1 MNVERQTQL
10 SPAPEPHFLEE
21 ENLRMAN
28 QPWQTDDNHDPLGA
42 FLDEL
47 TDPEVAEAE
56 FRSDFFQGLGGRRK
70 KSALMLSFIWAI
82 AFVLHSV
89 SWGSTAVLGA
99 TGLLLIQ
106 AIRLVSAQ
114 PDPQPQPLADA
125 DLTTAPIVSLI
136 VSAKNE
142 EAVIGRL
149 VKNLCQLDYPT
160 AKCEVWLIDD
170 ASTDKTPQILDQL
183 ALEYPQL
190 KVVHRSPN
198 AGGGK
203 SGALNQ
209 VLAQTQGEIIAVFDA
224 DATVPPEFLRHVV
237 PLFADENVGA
247 IQVRK
252 AIANEPLNFW
262 TKGQATEMILDSY
275 FQQQRIALGGIGE
288 LRGNGQFV
296 RRSALDQCG
305 GWNEETIT
313 DDLDLT
319 IRLHLDNWKI
329 GFLLNPA
336 VNEEGVT
343 KAIALWHQR
352 SRWAEGGYQRYLD
365 YWRYFSNK
373 RLGFGKKVDLFSF
386 ILMQYLLPTAAIPD
400 FIFAVLKG
408 HLPVLMPMTTLAL
421 GLSLWAMVQGNMRVY
436 RELPWTW
443 AKVTKIFTACG
454 LTMVYMLHWM
464 VVMPL
469 TTARM
474 SVRPKR
480 LKWVKTT
487 HQGVDRKSVV

>member
-1 MNVERQTQL
+1 
-10 SPAPEPHFLEE
+10 
-21 ENLRMAN
+21 MAK
-28 QPWQTDDNHDPLGA
+28 QPWQTDENHDPLGA
-42 FLDEL
+42 LWDEL

-70 KSALMLSFIWAI
+70 KSAFMLSLVWAI
-82 AFVLHSV
+82 AFLLHSV
-89 SWGSTAVLGA
+89 SWGATAVFGA
-99 TGLLLIQ
+99 TGLLFIQ
-106 AIRLVSAQ
+106 AIRLISAK
-114 PDPQPQPLADA
+114 PDLEPMPLSEAQLA
-125 DLTTAPIVSLI
+125 TAPIVSLI
-136 VSAKNE
+136 ASAKNE
-142 EAVIGRL
+142 EAVIARL
-149 VKNLCQLDYPT
+149 VHNLCQLDYPT
-160 AKCEVWLIDD
+160 EKCEVWLIDD
-170 ASTDKTPQILDQL
+170 ASTDRTAQILDQL
-183 ALEYPQL
+183 AMEYPQL
-190 KVVHRSPN
+190 KVIHRLPN

-203 SGALNQ
+203 SGALNE
-209 VLAQTQGEIIAVFDA
+209 VLSQTQGEIIAVFDA
-224 DATVPPEFLRHVV
+224 DATVPPDFLHHVV
-237 PLFADENVGA
+237 PMFADETVGA

-252 AIANEPLNFW
+252 AIANEALNFW

-296 RRSALDQCG
+296 RRAALDQCG

-319 IRLHLDNWKI
+319 IRLHLDHWKI

-343 KAIALWHQR
+343 GAIALWHQR

-365 YWRYFSNK
+365 YWRYFSNQ

-400 FIFAVLKG
+400 FVFAILRG
-408 HLPVLMPMTTLAL
+408 HFPILAPLTGLAL
-421 GLSLWAMVQGNMRVY
+421 SLSFWAMLQGNLRVY
-436 RELPWTW
+436 KNQPWSW
-443 AKVTKIFTACG
+443 QKVFKIVSACG
-454 LTMVYMLHWM
+454 ITTVYMLHWM
-464 VVMPL
+464 VVMPI

-474 SVRPKR
+474 SVRPKQ

-487 HQGVDRKSVV
+487 HQGEEENLVSQS

>member
-1 MNVERQTQL
+1 
-10 SPAPEPHFLEE
+10 
-21 ENLRMAN
+21 MAN
-28 QPWQTDDNHDPLGA
+28 QPWQDDETLDPIGA
-42 FLDEL
+42 LLDEF
-47 TDPEVAEAE
+47 TDPEEAEEE
-56 FRSDFFQGLGGRRK
+56 FRSDFFQGLEGRRK
-70 KSALMLSFIWAI
+70 KSAFMLSVIWAI
-82 AFVLHSV
+82 AFILHTA

-106 AIRLVSAQ
+106 AIRLVSRTPDAQ
-114 PDPQPQPLADA
+114 PEPLKDSQLAN
-125 DLTTAPIVSLI
+125 APSVSLV

-149 VKNLCQLDYPT
+149 VENLCQLDYP
-160 AKCEVWLIDD
+160 AEKCEVWLVDD
-170 ASTDKTPQILDQL
+170 ASTDQTPQILDEL
-183 ALEYPQL
+183 AAKYSQL
-190 KVVHRSPN
+190 KVVHRAPN
-198 AGGGK
+198 SGGGK

-209 VLAQTQGEIIAVFDA
+209 VVAQTTGDLIAVFDA
-224 DATVPPEFLRHVV
+224 DAKAPKSLLRHVV
-237 PLFADENVGA
+237 PMFDDEKVGA

-296 RRSALDQCG
+296 RRSSLDQCG
-305 GWNEETIT
+305 GWNEQTIT

-319 IRLHLDNWKI
+319 VRLHLDDWKI
-329 GFLLNPA
+329 GFLLDPA
-336 VNEEGVT
+336 VEEEGVT
-343 KAIALWHQR
+343 NAVSLWHQR

-365 YWRYFSNK
+365 YWRYFSNQ

-408 HLPVLMPMTTLAL
+408 HLPVLIPMTTLAL
-421 GLSLWAMVQGNMRVY
+421 SLSFWAMLQGNLRVY
-436 RELPWTW
+436 KQLPWTW
-443 AKVTKIFTACG
+443 GKFTKIAGSCS
-454 LTMVYMLHWM
+454 LTMIYMIHWM

-474 SVRPKR
+474 SVRRKS

-487 HQGVDRKSVV
+487 HQGEEESLVSQS

>member
-1 MNVERQTQL
+1 
-10 SPAPEPHFLEE
+10 
-21 ENLRMAN
+21 MAN
-28 QPWQTDDNHDPLGA
+28 QPWQDNDNLDPLGA
-42 FLDEL
+42 LLDEL
-47 TDPEVAEAE
+47 SDPEEAEAE
-56 FRSDFFQGLGGRRK
+56 FRSDFFQGLAGRRK
-70 KSALMLSFIWAI
+70 KSAFMLSLIWAI
-82 AFVLHSV
+82 AFILHSV
-89 SWGSTAVLGA
+89 SWGSTAVIGA

-106 AIRLVSAQ
+106 AIRLVSAK
-114 PDPQPQPLADA
+114 PDEKPVPLADDQLA
-125 DLTTAPIVSLI
+125 DAPLVSLV

-142 EAVIGRL
+142 QAVIGRL
-149 VKNLCQLDYPT
+149 VRNLCQLDYPT
-160 AKCEVWLIDD
+160 DKCEVWLIDD
-170 ASTDKTPQILDQL
+170 ASTDQTPQILDQL
-183 ALEYPQL
+183 ATEYTQL
-190 KVVHRSPN
+190 KVVHRPPN

-203 SGALNQ
+203 SGALNE
-209 VLAQTQGEIIAVFDA
+209 VLNKTQGEIIAVFDA

-237 PLFADENVGA
+237 PLFNDPKVGG

-262 TKGQATEMILDSY
+262 TQGQATEMILDSY

-329 GFLLNPA
+329 GFLLEPA

-343 KAIALWHQR
+343 GVVSLWHQR

-365 YWRYFSNK
+365 YWRYFSNE
-373 RLGFGKKVDLFSF
+373 RLGLGKKIDLFSF

-400 FIFAVLKG
+400 FVFAVLKG
-408 HLPVLMPMTTLAL
+408 HLPVLMPMTGLAL
-421 GLSLWAMVQGNMRVY
+421 SLSFWAMLQGNVRVY
-436 RELPWTW
+436 RALPWNW
-443 AKVTKIFTACG
+443 AKISKLTSACVI
-454 LTMVYMLHWM
+454 TMIYMLHWM
-464 VVMPL
+464 VVMPI

-480 LKWVKTT
+480 LKWVKTI
-487 HQGVDRKSVV
+487 HQGEEEQLVSQA

>member
-1 MNVERQTQL
+1 
-10 SPAPEPHFLEE
+10 
-21 ENLRMAN
+21 MAN
-28 QPWQTDDNHDPLGA
+28 QPWQEDENTDPLDTLLG
-42 FLDEL
+42 DL
-47 TDPEVAEAE
+47 TDPEEAEAA
-56 FRSDFFQGLGGRRK
+56 FREDFFQGLGGRRK
-70 KSALMLSFIWAI
+70 KSAFMLSMIWAI
-82 AFVLHSV
+82 AFVLHMV

-106 AIRLVSAQ
+106 AVRLVSQKPDEATVPLTDAQ
-114 PDPQPQPLADA
+114 
-125 DLTTAPIVSLI
+125 LTDVPTVSLV

-149 VKNLCQLDYPT
+149 VHNLCELDYPVD
-160 AKCEVWLIDD
+160 KYDVWLIDD
-170 ASTDKTPQILDQL
+170 ASTDKTGAILDQL
-183 ALEYPQL
+183 ATEFSQL
-190 KVVHRSPN
+190 KVVHRKPN

-209 VLAQTQGEIIAVFDA
+209 VLADTKGDIVAVFDA
-224 DATVPPEFLRHVV
+224 DALAPKDLLRHVV
-237 PLFADENVGA
+237 PMFDDAKVGA

-252 AIANEPLNFW
+252 AIANESLNFW
-262 TKGQATEMILDSY
+262 TRGQATEMILDGY

-296 RRSALDQCG
+296 RRAALDQCG

-319 IRLHLDNWKI
+319 IRLHLDDWKI

-336 VNEEGVT
+336 VQEEGVT
-343 KAIALWHQR
+343 AAISLWHQR

-400 FIFAVLKG
+400 FVFAIARG
-408 HLPVLMPMTTLAL
+408 HFPVLLPMTVLAT
-421 GLSLWAMVQGNMRVY
+421 SLTSWAMLGGRLRVGKDQ
-436 RELPWTW
+436 PWSLQKLW
-443 AKVTKIFTACG
+443 KITSDCV
-454 LTMVYMLHWM
+454 LTSVYILHWL
-464 VVMPL
+464 VVMPI

-474 SVRPKR
+474 SVRQKR
-480 LKWVKTT
+480 LKWVKTV
-487 HQGVDRKSVV
+487 HQGEPEPLISQS